1 MQRREERP
9 SSAPP
14 RGGETDQFLDQAS
27 ALLAVQVPTIMRL
40 DAIIQILFSAG
51 LIADV
56 LPRLWARDPEEWRI
70 RQAEL
75 TLLSH
80 IALAEVRKL
89 LLDLRLAEWV
99 EGHPAGVSDDTEP

>member
-1 MQRREERP
+1 MQKREERP

-14 RGGETDQFLDQAS
+14 EGDETGPLLDQTS
-27 ALLAVQVPTIMRL
+27 ALLVISMTTISRL
-40 DAIIQILFSAG
+40 DSIVQILFSAG

-56 LPRLWARDPEEWRI
+56 LPRLWARDPEECRI

-75 TLLSH
+75 NLLSH
-80 IALAEVRKL
+80 AALSEVRKL

-99 EGHPAGVSDDTEP
+99 EGDRTEDSHEKEP